1 MTLTLISPAFA
12 DSEPLPEKYA
22 SDDRNLSPPLRWHG
36 APEGTKSLALLVEDP
51 DAPGGTFRHWA
62 IYNLEPERTELPE
75 SIETGPERGDLRV
88 GVNDFGN
95 HYYDGPAPP
104 PGDPSHHYHFRLL
117 ALDVP
122 SLSIA
127 PQAGAAE
134 IADEAGKHVIEEAAL
149 VASYGR

>member
-12 DSEPLPEKYA
+12 DGDRLPEKYA
-22 SDDRNLSPPLRWHG
+22 RGDRNLSPPLRWHG
-36 APEGTKSLALLVEDP
+36 APDGTRSFALLVEDP

-62 IYNLEPERTELPE
+62 IYNLDPERTELHE

-104 PGDPSHHYHFRLL
+104 PGDPPHHYHFRLL

-122 SLSIA
+122 SLSIPA
-127 PQAGAAE
+127 QAGADE
-134 IADEAGKHVIEEAAL
+134 IADEARKHVIEEAEL
-149 VASYGR
+149 VATYGG